1 MGNKVTIIE
10 FPRINDKRG
19 NLSFIESSN
28 HIPFKIARTYWIY
41 DVPGGEVRGGHAY
54 RKLEEVIIALS
65 GSFNVAVD
73 DGSGKE
79 KIFHLNRSYE
89 GLYIPGM
96 TWRQLRHF
104 STNSAALILASRPYE
119 ADDYIYNYNEFF
131 RLINEK
137 NNS

>member
-1 MGNKVTIIE
+1 MGSKIITLE
-10 FPRINDKRG
+10 FPRIDDKRG

-28 HIPFKIARTYWIY
+28 HIPFEIARAYWIY

-54 RKLEEVIIALS
+54 QELAEVIIALS

-73 DGSGKE
+73 DGGRAE
-79 KIFHLNRSYE
+79 QIFHLNRSYE
-89 GLYIPGM
+89 GLYIPRM

-119 ADDYIYNYNEFF
+119 PDDYIHDYNEFH

-137 NNS
+137 NNR